1 MLRIDPDI
9 FFSLRSVVDLN
20 LFSAR
25 LSITVW
31 VGSMKLF
38 SCVLISVLLGGC
50 ATTSVFDP
58 APYRPNID
66 ASVLSSLNSTSVN
79 ILQFSSLDDASKKLQ
94 AISDG
99 YAAQRDSLM
108 RQQLLFDIPM
118 MGLAAATIASGIYGG
133 SKGLTL
139 GLGLGASALAGG
151 RLYFGPQTKVAAYN
165 TAALTLSCASSVA
178 NEMDSIKLTQEDN
191 NLTSQLS
198 ENIASAD
205 KAFDDCGQSLTTI
218 EVTNLYAARNQA
230 IKAYGDLLSALVLL
244 ETAPVQL
251 KTFATTV
258 ISGATNKIVTG
269 TQNVAASLAII
280 NATPTTIPA
289 VKSTGTGTGPQA
301 ALAPSDERIK
311 TCSVEVSQVISQ
323 LQYLSSKASQISKN
337 ITDKWMVLST
347 CSASSS

>member
-1 MLRIDPDI
+1 
-9 FFSLRSVVDLN
+9 
-20 LFSAR
+20 
-25 LSITVW
+25 
-31 VGSMKLF
+31 MKLF

-66 ASVLSSLNSTSVN
+66 ASVLASSNSTSIN
-79 ILQFSSLDDASKKLQ
+79 ILQFCSLDDASKKLQ

-178 NEMDSIKLTQEDN
+178 SEMDSIKLTQEDKD

-205 KAFDDCGQSLTTI
+205 EAFADCGQLLTTI

-251 KTFATTV
+251 KTFANTV

-269 TQNVAASLAII
+269 TQNVAASLAMI

-311 TCSVEVSQVISQ
+311 SCSVKVSEIISQ
-323 LQYLSSKASQISKN
+323 LQYLSSKASQISKV
-337 ITDKWMVLST
+337 ITDKWTVLST
-347 CSASSS
+347 CNASSP